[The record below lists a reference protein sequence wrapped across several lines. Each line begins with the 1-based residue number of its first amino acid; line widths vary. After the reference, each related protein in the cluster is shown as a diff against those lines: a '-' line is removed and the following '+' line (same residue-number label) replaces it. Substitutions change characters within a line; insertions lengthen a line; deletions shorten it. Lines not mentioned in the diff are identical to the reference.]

1 MIKNSLLIS
10 TAIVGLLAGAQLA
23 SAQSPSGQP
32 PGQKIEQPAA
42 PDSGKS
48 SPGASTVTPSQ
59 QSPSSTGSKE
69 SATPPKGQAQSQ
81 GAPSTLPKGQAQ
93 GQGSTQTKPPST
105 AQSGQAPDSE
115 RLQGKTGQ
123 REDRKPGA
131 TTGQRDDRNPSK
143 AMGQGELQ
151 GKERNES
158 GTAGRPSTAQQPSE
172 NRMGQQPSDNKMG
185 QSSTSTTNVNVN
197 LSPEQRTKIR
207 ETVITRSDAPRVSR
221 SNINFEL
228 NVGTAVPHS
237 VHVVALPDEVIT
249 IHPAWRGFM
258 YFLVGDEIVV
268 VEPGTLRIVAVLP
281 A

>member
-23 SAQSPSGQP
+23 SAQSPSGQA
-32 PGQKIEQPAA
+32 PGQKMEQPAA
-42 PDSGKS
+42 PDGGKS
-48 SPGASTVTPSQ
+48 SPGASSATPSQ

-69 SATPPKGQAQSQ
+69 IGTPPKGQAQSQ

-93 GQGSTQTKPPST
+93 GQGAPSTQTKPPAT
-105 AQSGQAPDSE
+105 AQSGQAP
-115 RLQGKTGQ
+115 
-123 REDRKPGA
+123 DRKPGA

-158 GTAGRPSTAQQPSE
+158 GTAGRPSTAQQPSD
-172 NRMGQQPSDNKMG
+172 NKSDNKMG

-221 SNINFEL
+221 SSINFEL

-237 VHVVALPDEVIT
+237 VHVVVLPDEVIT
-249 IHPAWRGFM
+249 IHPAWRGYM